1 MRIQEMNM
9 NTLVLVSQPWL
20 TIIVLL
26 VITSGLLGLSLS
38 AFMDG
43 ETGLGSILLIATLIC
58 GSALFAFSAFERV
71 CFDRPSGLVTIS
83 GRNVFRK
90 WSKTVPLSD
99 IKDAEVLSSAG
110 GGKRNRRTYVP
121 ALVLKD
127 AGTSVIPLSAFSGSK
142 APAERAAAVIS
153 DWLAGTGAETLAQLR
168 VVHLRTVLSLVAV
181 NLSAIIPVVLGH
193 WSVWE
198 LITFYWVE
206 LLIVSLLFGAKMVI
220 LSATSDAHS
229 PRKYI
234 AGTGLILGWIAIW
247 VVGTFLTLK
256 DMPFLRGDSLYRFIF
271 GNNELLIPVAAM
283 IAGHFFAF
291 ISSVFPSGRF
301 NLRGVEHF
309 GEHPF
314 SRIFV
319 LAIIILIA
327 PVVMGVLGMPILV
340 LAAFLLAKL
349 SQDWRAGTVDPDQ
362 EKRSAGQMPPG
373 PN

>member
-1 MRIQEMNM
+1 MRIQEMNT

-43 ETGLGSILLIATLIC
+43 ETGLASVLLIAALMF
-58 GSALFAFSAFERV
+58 GSALFVFSAFERV
-71 CFDRPSGLVTIS
+71 CFDRPSGVVTIS

-90 WSKTVPLSD
+90 WSKTFPLSD

-110 GGKRNRRTYVP
+110 GGKRNRRTYVA

-127 AGTSVIPLSAFSGSK
+127 SGTSAIPLSAFSGSK
-142 APAERAAAVIS
+142 APAERAATVIS

-168 VVHLRTVLSLVAV
+168 VAHLRTVLSLVAV

-198 LITFYWVE
+198 LVTFYWVE

-220 LSATSDAHS
+220 LSATCDAYG

-234 AGTGLILGWIAIW
+234 GVGLILGWIAIW
-247 VVGTFLTLK
+247 VVGTFFTLT
-256 DMPFLRGDSLYRFIF
+256 DMPFLRDDSLYRFVL
-271 GNNELLIPVAAM
+271 GNNELLIPIAAM

-291 ISSVFPSGRF
+291 IASVFPSGRF
-301 NLRGVEHF
+301 DLRGVERF

-327 PVVMGVLGMPILV
+327 PVAMGVLGMPILV